1 MYVTRF
7 YIVMYRSITNMCYL
21 MWQNLNIP
29 GKGIAEYI
37 YIYSFLAGPIV
48 CCEHEPSVNDLD
60 SELV

>member
-1 MYVTRF
+1 
-7 YIVMYRSITNMCYL
+7 MYRSITNMCYL